1 MGMIRTLRLAALLLT
16 LVALGPRSILAAE
29 TEWPVIQAGRTGFH
43 WSFSLRFNP
52 DPVPPGGVIANEA
65 RWSEP
70 PQSGSV
76 IWSLRGGEQAD
87 GAHLRHLPGGQ
98 QGGGTRAGD
107 RAAPDL
113 SNARRRRG
121 DPYPPAAL
129 RQAHRGEAQAQ
140 PRRESYR
147 HPPAEISARFSER
160 EAGRGLSSGAGE
172 RSSCVTRSPE
182 SPPCG
187 RRTGRGGPPE
197 RPPPPTP
204 PVPVARAALLEKT
217 GVSRMLKNSQAAQK
231 GPDARRRPMTARE
244 AYSLYVE
251 RAGEG
256 ANEADGP
263 FSGAC

>member
-147 HPPAEISARFSER
+147 HPPAEISL
-160 EAGRGLSSGAGE
+160 GSSGSFTNA
-172 RSSCVTRSPE
+172 TRV
-182 SPPCG
+182 
-187 RRTGRGGPPE
+187 TGRVAAGGGVRSGGVDPL
-197 RPPPPTP
+197 
-204 PVPVARAALLEKT
+204 VLRAA
-217 GVSRMLKNSQAAQK
+217 RRAAIQAR
-231 GPDARRRPMTARE
+231 G
-244 AYSLYVE
+244 
-251 RAGEG
+251 
-256 ANEADGP
+256 
-263 FSGAC
+263 